1 MNIQDTLLF
10 RTAFPEQCPPS
21 GTRGIRYSKTKG
33 EFVMVNPDG
42 TEHNIGAAA
51 SSHTQAISTVD
62 GLQTAL
68 DTKIGTDDA
77 TIVVKRGATDAL
89 SGTALLAAYAAAK
102 ALTPGGSALSATNR
116 AKLLIPP
123 GTYLLA
129 STLSIDTS
137 FVDIEGLGSYKL
149 DRGCVCSVLLT
160 KTSGALLLAVSA
172 DDVRIKGIST
182 GPHRFAIVTSGLD
195 NLLVENCIGSGPSS
209 FGVNEETNGVDVS
222 GTFVNCIGGDSSF
235 GYGGLDYAGK
245 ASGKFYHCV
254 GGEYAFGGGAI
265 ASGEFINCLGGF
277 GSFAG
282 YDGNTATRS
291 TASGTFL
298 DCDGSTDSFAG
309 GGTASG
315 TFTNCTAGGDSL
327 GAQYLASGTFK
338 NCKGGHMA
346 FGGGADGRL
355 TGTLDGC
362 EVDGGSDGGPEL
374 GGPLYCE
381 GATIRNSRLKMT
393 ATNGHCLVLV
403 DGNTVVENTTLLV
416 NQGENGVPIYAATA
430 QNVVAVHCR
439 MNNASKDADGLGA
452 NVTNLVSSSGNVVSD
467 AIT

>member
-160 KTSGALLLAVSA
+160 KTSGAPLAVSA

-195 NLLVENCIGSGPSS
+195 NLLVENCIGSGSSS
-209 FGVNEETNGVDVS
+209 FGVNEDGNGVDVS
-222 GTFVNCIGGDSSF
+222 GTFVNCIGGHLSF
-235 GYGGLDYAGK
+235 GHGGLDYAGK

-254 GGEYAFGGGAI
+254 GGEYAFGGG
-265 ASGEFINCLGGF
+265 
-277 GSFAG
+277 
-282 YDGNTATRS
+282 
-291 TASGTFL
+291 
-298 DCDGSTDSFAG
+298 
-309 GGTASG
+309 
-315 TFTNCTAGGDSL
+315 
-327 GAQYLASGTFK
+327 YLASGTFK

-346 FGGGADGRL
+346 FGGGAYGRL

-362 EVDGGSDGGPEL
+362 EVDGGSAGAPEL

>member
-10 RTAFPEQCPPS
+10 RTAFPKQCPPS
-21 GTRGIRYSKTKG
+21 GTRGIRYSETKG

-123 GTYLLA
+123 GTYLLP
-129 STLSIDTS
+129 STLSIDTP

-160 KTSGALLLAVSA
+160 KTSGAPLAVSA

-254 GGEYAFGGGAI
+254 GGEYAFGGG
-265 ASGEFINCLGGF
+265 
-277 GSFAG
+277 
-282 YDGNTATRS
+282 
-291 TASGTFL
+291 
-298 DCDGSTDSFAG
+298 
-309 GGTASG
+309 
-315 TFTNCTAGGDSL
+315 
-327 GAQYLASGTFK
+327 YLASGTFK

-416 NQGENGVPIYAATA
+416 NHGENGVPIYAATA